1 MPAPV
6 GTRRRVGS
14 EPPLLPL
21 PVPARRARKILEYE
35 DEGVLDRTH
44 LRLFTRRSAVNM
56 FERQGYRVVSL
67 AGVNGGFLR
76 RRERWLTRLLSLASV
91 GRLDDLRFMQYAL
104 VATPR

>member
-1 MPAPV
+1 
-6 GTRRRVGS
+6 
-14 EPPLLPL
+14 
-21 PVPARRARKILEYE
+21 
-35 DEGVLDRTH
+35 
-44 LRLFTRRSAVNM
+44 M